1 MTPSPRKRW
10 TSHEELALLVEL
22 EAGTDYE
29 SLAQAFGTTR
39 RAVEVKASKLRS
51 GRFQGLDGVQEHDD
65 QQTLDLDDEA
75 QPDHLVPATEYR
87 ELVDDFDAERR
98 AAQRLRDRN
107 LRLGQLD
114 RGRYRLENGLDL
126 LAEAIARHG
135 PSMRCEPLAPR
146 PPSAGKAREDLLVH
160 FTDWHGME
168 AVKGSTVLHLNAVT
182 GDVFCD
188 RIQSITE
195 QTAARIEELAAT
207 RDVRRCVI
215 AWGGDMSAGLIHD
228 LDRYNADGQD
238 AVTALLNVAAV
249 LARATADIAAACH
262 RHGIEVLVVGV
273 TGNHGRLRPDTP
285 MQNTSAP
292 RESLDWACYAMAAA
306 LLRDTG
312 IRQIYLPEALYALVE
327 LCGQTGLIVHGDL
340 MARASGGN
348 ADRLLTTMQ
357 RLAQALHLPIDF
369 ALGGHFHHY
378 AASNGRAFL
387 TASTKGTDT
396 YVLHLLQ
403 CQSSAGQGL
412 LRVTE
417 TGRIYEPL
425 LAGPVATAQYRMR
438 WTDTVGEPAG
448 RAPGRPYILGAA

>member
-1 MTPSPRKRW
+1 MTNPTRKRW
-10 TSHEELALLVEL
+10 TTDEEHELLADLA
-22 EAGTDYE
+22 AGTDYE
-29 SLAQAFGTTR
+29 TLADRFAVTR
-39 RAVEVKASKLRS
+39 RAIEVKASKLRS
-51 GRFQGLDGVQEHDD
+51 GRFQGAPD
-65 QQTLDLDDEA
+65 TDDEQPTFELA
-75 QPDHLVPATEYR
+75 QDAVSLTEHA

-107 LRLGQLD
+107 TRLGQLD
-114 RGRYRLENGLDL
+114 RSRYKMENGFDL
-126 LAEAIARHG
+126 LAEAVRRHG
-135 PSMRCEPLAPR
+135 PRLRCAPLAPR
-146 PPSAGKAREDLLVH
+146 PASDGKAREDLLVH

-168 AVKGSTVLHLNAVT
+168 AVKGSTVLHLNSVT

-195 QTAARIEELAAT
+195 QAVARIEELAAT
-207 RDVRRCVI
+207 RDVRRAVI

-228 LDRYNADGQD
+228 LDRYNADGMD
-238 AVTALLNVAAV
+238 AVSAIVNVAGV
-249 LARATADIAAACH
+249 LARATADITSACH
-262 RHGIEVLVVGV
+262 RHGIEGLVVCV
-273 TGNHGRLRPDTP
+273 CGNHGRLRPDTP

-306 LLRDTG
+306 MLRDAG

-327 LCGQTGLIVHGDL
+327 LNGQTGLIVHGDL

-357 RLAQALHLPIDF
+357 RLAQALDVPLGW
-369 ALGGHFHHY
+369 AVGGHFHHY
-378 AASNGRAFL
+378 AASNARAFL
-387 TASTKGTDT
+387 TASPKGSDT
-396 YVLHLLQ
+396 YVVHLLQ

-425 LAGPVATAQYRMR
+425 LAGPIAEPRYRQR
-438 WTDTVGEPAG
+438 WTDSVGEPAG
-448 RAPGRPYILGAA
+448 RPPGRPYILGAS